1 MSKAA
6 PVTDRIEW
14 HEGMLLSPQHF
25 QQLSARTDS
34 LVAWQT
40 LAAFPFSWG
49 VRHLVFDHGLLP
61 TGLLRVLELEA
72 ILPDGTAVQYS
83 ASRAEHG
90 RLELSL
96 VPYAEQ
102 LAIEPMDV
110 YLTLPV
116 TGSVRQGA
124 SALRFRSVAEAPVA
138 DMVSD
143 AEPAD
148 IPRLLP
154 QLGLSTGAVPPGTHS
169 YLRLGSVFKNNEV
182 IKLGDVSPPMIE
194 VPRHHALWTDTA
206 LLLGQLR
213 AKAAF
218 VAKQSAAPASRVDDR
233 LAQLESKDRLRSLL
247 SGLPYAEA
255 VLRTPHLHPLA
266 LYWALCSLQAS
277 LSLLRPGA
285 LPPVPLDYDH
295 GDPSSV
301 FGPLLQALR
310 EAVAEVSQ
318 EYREHKLEF
327 RQGAFGVT
335 LLPEWLAGKRLV
347 IGLRGQ
353 SERDLIA
360 WMNSA
365 IVGTQTAYPS
375 LRERRVL
382 GAVRAP
388 IESADDLGVRPGS
401 GYLLF
406 EVQTSA
412 ALTVPGER
420 LVIANA
426 NESATAQP
434 PQEIVLFVKDS
445 ALAR

>member
-1 MSKAA
+1 MMSKAV

-14 HEGMLLSPQHF
+14 HEGLLLSPQHF

-49 VRHLVFDHGLLP
+49 VRRLVLDHGLLP

-72 ILPDGTAVQYS
+72 ILPDGTAIQYS
-83 ASRAEHG
+83 ASLAEHG
-90 RLELSL
+90 RLELSFA
-96 VPYAEQ
+96 PHAEQ
-102 LAIEPMDV
+102 LANEPMNV

-116 TGSVRQGA
+116 TGSVRHRS
-124 SALRFRSVAEAPVA
+124 SALRYRSVAAAPVE

-154 QLGLSTGAVPPGTHS
+154 QLALSTGPVPPGTHV
-169 YLRLGSVFKNNEV
+169 YLRLGNVFKDNEV
-182 IKLGDVSPPMIE
+182 VKLGDVSPPLIE
-194 VPRHHALWTDTA
+194 VPRDHSLWTDTA
-206 LLLGQLR
+206 ALLGQLR

-218 VAKQSAAPASRVDDR
+218 VAKQTAMPSSRVEDR
-233 LAQLESKDRLRSLL
+233 LAHLELKDRLRNLL
-247 SGLPYAEA
+247 AGLPHAEA
-255 VLRTPHLHPLA
+255 VLRTPHLHPLP
-266 LYWALCSLQAS
+266 LYWALCSLLAS
-277 LSLLRPGA
+277 LSLLRPGG
-285 LPPVPLDYDH
+285 LPPVPMDYDH
-295 GDPSSV
+295 NDPSSV
-301 FGPLLQALR
+301 FGPLIQALR
-310 EAVAEVSQ
+310 DAVSEVSQ

-327 RQGAFGVT
+327 RQGAFEAT
-335 LLPEWLAGKRLV
+335 LLPAWVAGKRLV

-353 SERDLIA
+353 SDRDLLA

-365 IVGTQTAYPS
+365 IVGAHSAYPS

-388 IESADDLGVRPGS
+388 IDAAEELGVRPGS
-401 GYLLF
+401 GYLLY
-406 EVQTSA
+406 EVQTSTT
-412 ALTVPGER
+412 LTVPGER

-426 NESATAQP
+426 NESAMAQP
-434 PQEIVLFVKDS
+434 PQEIVLFVKD
-445 ALAR
+445 